1 MTPAKRAL
9 DLLVAG
15 LGLLLTGPI
24 LLIVG
29 LLIKLEDGGP
39 MFFRQERVGYRGRI
53 FRICKFRTMR
63 EQQDPGLPLTVGAD
77 ERITAIGRH
86 IRALKLDELPQLINV
101 LLGHMTLVG
110 PRPEVP
116 RYVASYTPEQRGVL
130 ELVPGITDSASLYNW
145 DETAILANA
154 ADPERAY
161 LTQILPDKVR
171 RQLEYGRYTSLRRD
185 LAILG
190 ETGRAFIL
198 RLRTATLNVMVR
210 VRLPLVL
217 LVHLLIVIA
226 GYRLAY
232 DLRFDF
238 ALPPEAEAQYW
249 YTLTPLV
256 LIRLLVYLRFGLH
269 RGYWRHVST
278 EDLTTIFQAVTVSS
292 GAFLAACFALGE
304 FPGVPRSVLVID
316 WVAAIFL
323 TGGARFLARAVLEA
337 QAPSSGRPNRRTLVV
352 GAGNRAEHLLR
363 ETRRDSAMGLKV
375 VGILT
380 DDPDEQDRSIHNVRV
395 RGTIDQ
401 LERIAQREAVGL
413 VIIALDT
420 PTTEQTQRIVSHC
433 TRAGIEFKTVPSFKQ
448 LLDGSARADQL
459 HNLRLEDLLGRAPV
473 RFEPGEMENR
483 WRDKVMLVTGG
494 AGSIGSELARQIARY
509 RPARLVL
516 LDHAE
521 SALYFTTLD
530 IEAVAPGVQVV
541 PVVCDIANEHAVS
554 QAFADHQPQLV
565 LHAAAY
571 KQVPMMEIN
580 VIEAVRNNV
589 LGTLLVADAAATW
602 GAEQFVLISTD
613 KAVNPSSVM
622 GATKRVA
629 ERAILG
635 LPSLRRASTGFR
647 AVRFGNVLG
656 SAGSVVPLFER
667 QLVNGGP
674 LTVTHPDVERYF
686 MTIGEAAQL
695 VLQAAVLPEA
705 TGRITMLEMGHPVRV
720 LDLAEKMI
728 RLAGQEPYRDVQI
741 VFTGLRPGEKLR
753 EELMSEAEATVP
765 TAVERIRIVAL
776 TEESGPLV
784 RAGVDGLLQA
794 MRHGAA
800 DLLLKQLRRLVPEC
814 EPPLRLESESF
825 PDRPRPSP
833 VPHTQVIRP
842 TPVPGALAVP
852 ALPFLYSDGN

>member
-1 MTPAKRAL
+1 M
-9 DLLVAG
+9 
-15 LGLLLTGPI
+15 
-24 LLIVG
+24 
-29 LLIKLEDGGP
+29 
-39 MFFRQERVGYRGRI
+39 
-53 FRICKFRTMR
+53 
-63 EQQDPGLPLTVGAD
+63 
-77 ERITAIGRH
+77 
-86 IRALKLDELPQLINV
+86 
-101 LLGHMTLVG
+101 
-110 PRPEVP
+110 
-116 RYVASYTPEQRGVL
+116 
-130 ELVPGITDSASLYNW
+130 
-145 DETAILANA
+145 
-154 ADPERAY
+154 
-161 LTQILPDKVR
+161 
-171 RQLEYGRYTSLRRD
+171 
-185 LAILG
+185 
-190 ETGRAFIL
+190 
-198 RLRTATLNVMVR
+198 
-210 VRLPLVL
+210 
-217 LVHLLIVIA
+217 
-226 GYRLAY
+226 
-232 DLRFDF
+232 
-238 ALPPEAEAQYW
+238 
-249 YTLTPLV
+249 
-256 LIRLLVYLRFGLH
+256 
-269 RGYWRHVST
+269 
-278 EDLTTIFQAVTVSS
+278 
-292 GAFLAACFALGE
+292 
-304 FPGVPRSVLVID
+304 LVID

-483 WRDKVMLVTGG
+483 WRDKVVLVTGG

-629 ERAILG
+629 ELSHPGSAVPPPCVHR
-635 LPSLRRASTGFR
+635 LPSS
-647 AVRFGNVLG
+647 AVRERSGFGRKRR
-656 SAGSVVPLFER
+656 P
-667 QLVNGGP
+667 
-674 LTVTHPDVERYF
+674 
-686 MTIGEAAQL
+686 
-695 VLQAAVLPEA
+695 AVRAA
-705 TGRITMLEMGHPVRV
+705 TGQRRTVDGDPPGRRTVFHDYRRGCAARAPGGGAARGHRTNHHARDGPSGSGSRSGR
-720 LDLAEKMI
+720 KMI